1 VRQKSSHVILGSL
14 APLLDQRVLA
24 EREEL
29 RRLRAELTKKQEQVK
44 QCEERVRLYEQTL
57 ELERLKSPEISLAGI
72 TDRWKVFELFCEA
85 HKYDGFTRPG
95 LMRFFRDKG
104 IKCGKG
110 FPYQAVKK
118 LGNRLIQNGD
128 RFFLKGDDTVLS
140 VQGPENHPR
149 AIGVL
154 IGAVRRVIQGLDLID
169 SGTVYRSLKKE
180 GFEFWSKKPNS
191 SIVNILRKLAERGEL
206 EKVSEADEFNPAY
219 YRKVV
224 DAESSGRSKRNVK
237 IMRPAS

>member
-1 VRQKSSHVILGSL
+1 VRQKSPQPIPGSL

-29 RRLRAELTKKQEQVK
+29 RKLKAELAKKAEQVNR
-44 QCEERVRLYEQTL
+44 CEERVRIYEQTL
-57 ELERLKSPEISLAGI
+57 ELERLKSPEIALGGV
-72 TDRWKVFELFCEA
+72 TDKWKVFERFCEA
-85 HKYDGFTRPG
+85 HRYDGFTRPQ
-95 LMRFFRDKG
+95 LVRFLRDKG
-104 IKCGKG
+104 IKCGKN
-110 FPYQAVKK
+110 FSYQAVKK
-118 LGNRLIQNGD
+118 FGNRMIQNGD
-128 RFFLKGDDTVLS
+128 RFFLKDGDTVLS

-149 AIGVL
+149 PIGEL
-154 IGAVRRVIQGLDLID
+154 IGAVRRIIQALDLID

-180 GFEFWSKKPNS
+180 RFEFWSKKPNS
-191 SIVNILRKLAERGEL
+191 SIVNILRKLADKGEL
-206 EKVSEADEFNPAY
+206 EKVSDADELHPAY